1 MPGENGGELAGL
13 FGEML
18 KGGLEALASGNEGRG
33 ERREGWSAGREVLG
47 QIAAQRLQEMPEY
60 FKIGAP
66 YGPTNEGMMRWM
78 SERAAAATAAVAERL
93 AAVATPPRQATPQAG
108 NRGAESE
115 RIRSFAEGDY
125 IRSFAEGDR
134 IRSFAEGIKL

>member
-18 KGGLEALASGNEGRG
+18 MGGLEALASGNEGRG
-33 ERREGWSAGREVLG
+33 ERREGRPVAREMLG

-78 SERAAAATAAVAERL
+78 GEQAAAATAAAAERL
-93 AAVATPPRQATPQAG
+93 AAVVPSPKQAHHHAG
-108 NRGAESE
+108 NRSMENEHIRSFAENEHIRSFAE
-115 RIRSFAEGDY
+115 NEHIRSFAEGL
-125 IRSFAEGDR
+125 
-134 IRSFAEGIKL
+134 KL